1 VDALAACGADL
12 PEGMLSPVSLIS
24 QASKNSYLFASTRSF
39 RLSNK
44 QFTSS
49 EHFWVNNLHPVLKAP
64 FEPSS

>member
-1 VDALAACGADL
+1 
-12 PEGMLSPVSLIS
+12 MLSPVPLIS

-49 EHFWVNNLHPVLKAP
+49 ERFWVNNLHAVLKALL
-64 FEPSS
+64 ELSS